1 MPGIYGTAAPKCA
14 RRVRRL
20 PCGGPRRGRA
30 VFSSLKP
37 SRPCTSRTNSPNHS
51 FTGCLCTNRKVP
63 LDRDAV
69 VLPSPQCCV
78 CVRACV
84 RVCVCASL
92 LCGDLLHSK
101 SVATADLLKR
111 VHAPWPVHRP
121 RNPIR
126 PRRMWE
132 VMQPAPPP
140 RRRQMEE
147 VVGGGG
153 DGLPVLEPYLGSL
166 LTVSDPKR
174 RRVWLR
180 KIRYVRGLRGRHGA
194 ESHSERNI
202 HKAKAG
208 TGERREGRRERS
220 GRRGRLREGGGA
232 LLLLPPVTSASR
244 SVAADP

>member
-1 MPGIYGTAAPKCA
+1 MTGIYGTAAPKCA

-20 PCGGPRRGRA
+20 PCGGPRRCRA
-30 VFSSLKP
+30 VLSSLKP
-37 SRPCTSRTNSPNHS
+37 SQPCTSPINGPDHS
-51 FTGCLCTNRKVP
+51 FTGGLCTNIKVSF
-63 LDRDAV
+63 DRDAV
-69 VLPSPQCCV
+69 VLPSPQRCV

-84 RVCVCASL
+84 RL

-121 RNPIR
+121 RNAIR

-132 VMQPAPPP
+132 VVQPNTAQPNGTA
-140 RRRQMEE
+140 QLQATN
-147 VVGGGG
+147 GGK

-166 LTVSDPKR
+166 LTVSGPKR

-180 KIRYVRGLRGRHGA
+180 KIHYVRGLRGRHGA

-202 HKAKAG
+202 HKAKAE
-208 TGERREGRRERS
+208 TGERRRGEKAAGR
-220 GRRGRLREGGGA
+220 GVVCG
-232 LLLLPPVTSASR
+232 
-244 SVAADP
+244 SVAVLFSSFRLSPQHLARSLRIRDATPP